1 MKKSV
6 LVLLMTAALLFG
18 GLNLVNAQDQPA
30 PKKDTVNMDSNAKP
44 EFYYS
49 TEDEGNAEK
58 SKSGNSTVLL
68 VAGAVVVI
76 AGATVLLVRKKK
88 K

>member
-6 LVLLMTAALLFG
+6 MVLLMTTALLIG

-49 TEDEGNAEK
+49 TEDEGNAEEG
-58 SKSGNSTVLL
+58 KSGNSTVLL
-68 VAGAVVVI
+68 IAGAVVVI
-76 AGATVLLVRKKK
+76 AGATVLMVRKKK